1 MSRESKLIKP
11 TTWAAEKTIHHYESF
26 GWELLSFSGDVIT
39 MTRETQIPVYAEL
52 VKMEMKY
59 DQLIREYNSIPYP
72 TAPVA
77 PAPFDFIKCCK
88 LLLCLIAPGAIY
100 IGYKCKQKKA
110 ADEANLE
117 FNRKVLEYN
126 QKRASIEAEIEKL
139 LVDSRAIFYGK
150 Y

>member
-1 MSRESKLIKP
+1 MSRESKIIKP

-26 GWELLSFSGDVIT
+26 GWELLSFTGDVIT

-72 TAPVA
+72 IAPVA
-77 PAPFDFIKCCK
+77 PAPFDFGKCCK
-88 LLLCLIAPGAIY
+88 LLLCLIVPGAIY
-100 IGYKCKQKKA
+100 IGYKVKQKKA
-110 ADEANLE
+110 NEEAMLG
-117 FNRKVLEYN
+117 FHRQVTEYN
-126 QKRASIEAEIEKL
+126 QKRAAIEAEIDKL